1 MKSMKSMRKL
11 LVAVGVS
18 VVLIAGAAAVS
29 ASTGS
34 NRDVT
39 RDATADATVQ
49 EALQHMV
56 EEEKLAHDVYVT
68 LADGTDLQMFDRIGT
83 SEMRHEAEVQSL
95 LTRYGLSDPMA
106 GNGIGEFTDPAFAT
120 LYDQL
125 VAQGSLSDTAAL
137 QVGVTIEQLDIA
149 DLESRLGSSLPNDVA
164 DTFARLVAGSERH
177 LAAFSR

>member
-1 MKSMKSMRKL
+1 MKSMKQLML
-11 LVAVGVS
+11 AVGVTTAL
-18 VVLIAGAAAVS
+18 VAGAAVVS
-29 ASTGS
+29 AANGS
-34 NRDVT
+34 SRPA
-39 RDATADATVQ
+39 ATADATVL

-68 LADGTDLQMFDRIGT
+68 LADGTDLQMFDRIST
-83 SEMRHEAEVQSL
+83 SEARHEAQVQSL
-95 LTRYGLSDPMA
+95 LAHYGLSDPTA

-125 VAQGSLSDTAAL
+125 VTRGSASDTAAL

-149 DLESRLGSSLPNDVA
+149 DLESRLESSLPSDVA